1 MPQDAELIE
10 LRQRVDCRTVLE
22 NAGWKLDCNE
32 STRRA
37 AKYRRG
43 IGEIIIVTHEGKGWF
58 DPLTEGCRG
67 DVIALAQRLSG
78 CNLGHARKVLRPLA
92 GIIPSLLPMPQ
103 GPARQTPPP
112 PSSWTKLRL
121 PTPGSPARRYL
132 TESRGLPTALLREAG
147 EMDLIREGVRGTT
160 LFAHK
165 LRSQLVGW
173 EMRGPSY
180 KGFLSGGGKGLFVFA
195 VTITPARIAVCE
207 SAIDALSLAAIEDLD
222 RRTAY
227 VSTGGG
233 WGVAGRGEI
242 ERLLGHAEQLIGATD
257 QGRGGDL
264 LAARLESIAAAAAVR
279 YERLRP
285 AAKDWNEQLL
295 SRSVGHTLLQDN
307 RVEGAVTPQCNERI

>member
-1 MPQDAELIE
+1 
-10 LRQRVDCRTVLE
+10 
-22 NAGWKLDCNE
+22 
-32 STRRA
+32 
-37 AKYRRG
+37 
-43 IGEIIIVTHEGKGWF
+43 
-58 DPLTEGCRG
+58 
-67 DVIALAQRLSG
+67 
-78 CNLGHARKVLRPLA
+78 
-92 GIIPSLLPMPQ
+92 
-103 GPARQTPPP
+103 
-112 PSSWTKLRL
+112 
-121 PTPGSPARRYL
+121 
-132 TESRGLPTALLREAG
+132 
-147 EMDLIREGVRGTT
+147 MDLIREGVRGTT

-195 VTITPARIAVCE
+195 VTVTPARIAVCE

-222 RRTAY
+222 SQTAY

-242 ERLLGHAEQLIGATD
+242 ERLLARAEQLIGATD

-264 LAARLESIAAAAAVR
+264 LAARLAGIAAAAAIP

-295 SRSVGHTLLQDN
+295 SLRVGHGLPRDE
-307 RVEGAVTPQCNERI
+307 RVKGAVSPRCNERT